1 MFKVLIHS
9 MPFCKIPHREVKP
22 MTQKDFIENIFFVTE
37 AIIKPI
43 EISKKY
49 NMPEAS
55 VRRVIRDL
63 YREGKLEQKII
74 KQNESIYRWKNESL

>member
-1 MFKVLIHS
+1 
-9 MPFCKIPHREVKP
+9 

-43 EISKKY
+43 EISKRY
-49 NMPEAS
+49 NLPEAS
-55 VRRVIRDL
+55 VRRIIGEL

-74 KQNESIYRWKNESL
+74 KPNESWYRLKR